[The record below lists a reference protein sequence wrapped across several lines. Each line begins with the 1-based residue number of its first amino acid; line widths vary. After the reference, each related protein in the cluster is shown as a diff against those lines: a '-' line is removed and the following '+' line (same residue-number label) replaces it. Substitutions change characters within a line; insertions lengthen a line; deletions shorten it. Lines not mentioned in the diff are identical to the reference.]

1 MISWGIIASSLPKQI
16 LRETIIYLFVLTLLI
31 GFIRELLQWTIL
43 IKSEDWFNFVR
54 VFDFL
59 RNDGYN

>member
-1 MISWGIIASSLPKQI
+1 MILRGIIASSLPKQI

-59 RNDGYN
+59 HNGGYN